1 MDFVICCLAISNNQF
16 LKFVVMIATQNTIS
30 LLKTHFG
37 FDSFRPNQEAVVK
50 DILSGN
56 DVLAIMPTGGGKSV
70 CFQLPALML
79 PGTAIVI
86 SPLIALMKDQVDA
99 LHANGIPAA
108 FYNSTQSQDVQNEVL
123 QNLHNQKIKLL
134 YVAPESLSFLMPHL
148 NKNNVSL
155 FAIDEAHCI
164 SAWGHDFRPAY
175 TQLGTLKNT
184 FPDVPVAAFTATADT
199 ATQDDIVKQLGIP
212 KARKHLASF
221 DRKNLFLEVRPGTS
235 RLPQIL
241 QFLRNRHEESGI
253 IYCLSRKST
262 ETLAEK
268 LRSSGYKAEAYHAGL
283 DTEERTRI
291 QEDFV
296 NDRTPIIVATIA
308 FGMGIDKSNVRWVI
322 HYNMPKNIE
331 GYYQEIGRSG
341 RDGLPA
347 QTMLFYSFADVVKL
361 RQFIEESATRDF
373 QLAKLER
380 MQQFAEALS
389 CRRIALLNYFGEHI
403 SEDCG
408 HCDNCKTPPQ
418 FIDGTVLAQK
428 VCSAVYRL
436 KEQEAL
442 GMLVDVLRGAKNA
455 QVYDK
460 GYQKIK
466 TYGVA
471 KDIPWLD
478 LQQYI
483 IQMVNQGIL
492 EIRFHEKG
500 RLLLTPLANKILFE
514 GRKVKLASLQP
525 KEKPTKKD
533 RVQKAETFGLFE
545 KLRQLRREISIEEN
559 VAAYIV
565 FSDAALKDM
574 ENILPETEE
583 EFLQVSGVGV
593 AKNEKYGQRFLAA
606 IKDHLESEEQ
616 QFKEKKSK
624 LPTQLLSYELFEKG
638 LSVPEIALQRNLKE
652 DTIYG
657 HLQKMHQE
665 GKPIDLFDFI
675 DQEEIALVQKA
686 KKELQHEEESI
697 KPIFEHLQE
706 QVPYWKIRMGLY
718 MEAR

>member
-1 MDFVICCLAISNNQF
+1 
-16 LKFVVMIATQNTIS
+16 MITTDTTTT
-30 LLKTHFG
+30 LLKKHFG
-37 FDSFRPNQEAVVK
+37 FDSFRPNQEAIIDDLLFGK
-50 DILSGN
+50 DL
-56 DVLAIMPTGGGKSV
+56 LAIMPTGGGKSL

-79 PGTAIVI
+79 SGTAIVI
-86 SPLIALMKDQVDA
+86 SPLIALMKDQVGA

-108 FYNSTQSQDVQNEVL
+108 FYNSSQSLDTQNEVL
-123 QNLHNQKIKLL
+123 QNLREQNIKLL
-134 YVAPESLSFLMPHL
+134 YVAPESLNFLLPHL
-148 NKNNVSL
+148 NENNVSL

-175 TQLGTLKNT
+175 TQLGKLKQR
-184 FPDVPVAAFTATADT
+184 FPEIPVAAFTATADV
-199 ATQDDIVKQLGIP
+199 ATQGDIVKQLHIP
-212 KARKHLASF
+212 KARKHLTSF
-221 DRKNLFLEVRPGTS
+221 DRKNLYLEVRPGTN

-241 QFLRNRHEESGI
+241 RFLRNRKEESGI
-253 IYCLSRKST
+253 IYCLSRRST
-262 ETLAEK
+262 ESLAEK
-268 LRSSGYKAEAYHAGL
+268 LTASGFRAQAYHAGL
-283 DTEERTRI
+283 ETEERSRI

-331 GYYQEIGRSG
+331 GYFQEIGRSG
-341 RDGLPA
+341 RDNLPA
-347 QTMLFYSFADVVKL
+347 QTLLFYSFADVVKL
-361 RQFIEESATRDF
+361 RQFIEESPNREF

-408 HCDNCKTPPQ
+408 NCDNCKTPPQ

-436 KEQEAL
+436 SENEPL
-442 GMLVDVLRGAKNA
+442 GMLVDVLRGSKNA

-460 GYQKIK
+460 GYQNIK
-466 TYGVA
+466 TYGTA

-483 IQMVNQGIL
+483 IQMVNQGVL

-500 RLLLTPLANKILFE
+500 RLLLTPLAHKILFE
-514 GRKVKLASLQP
+514 GRKVKLALLQI
-525 KEKPTKKD
+525 KEKPAVKE
-533 RVQKAETFGLFE
+533 RVEKPESFGLFE

-574 ENILPETEE
+574 ERLIPTSEE
-583 EFLQVSGVGV
+583 EFLQVSGVGE

-606 IKDHLESEEQ
+606 IQEFFGQSKYRIQKQNKKTKDPGCFL
-616 QFKEKKSK
+616 
-624 LPTQLLSYELFEKG
+624 
-638 LSVPEIALQRNLKE
+638 
-652 DTIYG
+652 
-657 HLQKMHQE
+657 
-665 GKPIDLFDFI
+665 
-675 DQEEIALVQKA
+675 
-686 KKELQHEEESI
+686 
-697 KPIFEHLQE
+697 
-706 QVPYWKIRMGLY
+706 
-718 MEAR
+718 